1 MQILRG
7 SGTPNSQA
15 CTRGEGV
22 ALCKAVGRMQEA
34 EGLLFGGRGWIRWEF
49 TLGDCGI
56 NVSSDAWFSDGSG
69 WGSGGSRAPWE
80 QGDQGPL
87 QKRKLEAG

>member
-1 MQILRG
+1 MSWG
-7 SGTPNSQA
+7 
-15 CTRGEGV
+15 
-22 ALCKAVGRMQEA
+22 
-34 EGLLFGGRGWIRWEF
+34 F

-56 NVSSDAWFSDGSG
+56 NVSSDAWFSDGWWG
-69 WGSGGSRAPWE
+69 GSGGSRAPWE